1 MKSLVTAA
9 AVTAALALTLPA
21 AAQTTTGQTDTES
34 QPTTG
39 STTESTT
46 ESTTG
51 STTGTTTG
59 TTGTTTGTTGTTTGT
74 TTESTTGST
83 AGATTGSVSPAESEF
98 TVVTTAEELQGVEP
112 AEVRVE
118 SIEEAPRDQVQAINS
133 SLDPANPT
141 AVQLREQI
149 GGMEG
154 VQEALDEEGVAQERV
169 VGAAID
175 GDALVLYILPEG

>member
-46 ESTTG
+46 G
-51 STTGTTTG
+51 S

-83 AGATTGSVSPAESEF
+83 TGATTGSVSPAESEF

-112 AEVRVE
+112 AEVRVQ

-141 AVQLREQI
+141 AVELREQI

-154 VQEALDEEGVAQERV
+154 VQEALDEEGVEQERV